1 MVTNRSTSTA
11 GIVLVDVDL
20 FAIGEYYFWV
30 FVQKAVL
37 QKKVLNLVCI
47 SLSLSLKVQQNI
59 A

>member
-20 FAIGEYYFWV
+20 LAIGEYYFWV

-37 QKKVLNLVCI
+37 QKKVVNLVCI
-47 SLSLSLKVQQNI
+47 SFSFYLSLSLW
-59 A
+59 